1 MSRKISFRDDI
12 KGAMFFKH
20 FLFVFGNI
28 QVQGEGGKRLRYVL
42 WICQLPMSH
51 AKFMYI

>member
-20 FLFVFGNI
+20 FLFVFVK
-28 QVQGEGGKRLRYVL
+28 VQGEGKKGYANVL

>member
-28 QVQGEGGKRLRYVL
+28 QVQGEGKKGYANVL
-42 WICQLPMSH
+42 WISQLPMSH